1 MMNTLKQPQIS
12 IIIPVYNSKDH
23 LEDCVQSLL
32 EQSYKNFEL
41 ILVDDGSFDGSS
53 ELCDRLA
60 EQYPI
65 INVIHKVNG
74 GVSSARNAGLDIAS
88 GYYIVFVDSDDV
100 ISNNYLE
107 SFIES
112 SHKGDLILGMIE
124 DLYFDD
130 TGSIVKQRTRNVD
143 APNCGILADEYY
155 KLLELLRVPVV
166 KLYKRDIIELNHIRF
181 DENLSLAEDQVF
193 NFTYYKHIKTYAL
206 EKSSIY
212 KYYHYHE
219 SNSLS
224 SLRTKKTFEDELY
237 KLDKEYAFI
246 KQYSPSNADLVYVY
260 HMISMLNI
268 YSNLKDDRGIW
279 SFYKRVKRIAKL
291 NPIQADKALNKK
303 KKLIVNL
310 LNLKLYSI
318 VTLYYYLKKERVK

>member
-1 MMNTLKQPQIS
+1 MMNTMEQPLVS
-12 IIIPVYNSKDH
+12 IIIPVYNAKAH
-23 LEDCVQSLL
+23 LEACVQSILD
-32 EQSYKNFEL
+32 QSYKHFEL
-41 ILVDDGSFDGSS
+41 LLIDDGSSDGSS
-53 ELCDRLA
+53 GLCDKLA
-60 EQYPI
+60 LQSTK

-74 GVSSARNAGLDIAS
+74 GASSARNAGLDIAK
-88 GYYIVFVDSDDV
+88 GVFILFIDSDDV
-100 ISNNYLE
+100 ISNNY
-107 SFIES
+107 IEAFVEAS
-112 SHKGDLILGMIE
+112 DKADLVIGMIE
-124 DLYFDD
+124 DVYFNEQ
-130 TGSIVKQRTRNVD
+130 GAIIKQNTRHVE
-143 APNCGILADEYY
+143 APNSGILADEYY
-155 KLLELLRVPVV
+155 KLLELLRVPFV
-166 KLYKRDIIELNHIRF
+166 KLYNRSILEDHHIRF

-193 NFTYYKHIKTYAL
+193 NFSYYKHIKTYVL
-206 EKSSIY
+206 ETRSICRY
-212 KYYHYHE
+212 SHHYGG
-219 SNSLS
+219 NSLS

-237 KLDKEYAFI
+237 KLNVEYAFI
-246 KQYSPSNADLVYVY
+246 KSYSSSNADLVYVY